1 MRRLVRWLVILLIA
15 GAPAVA
21 SAQGADGVREQAP
34 GGGHDRV
41 ATDQGAGSAMPR
53 FSGDERHSRPQR
65 VIFVM
70 LTTLVAVTLIFGLA
84 TVVHEFRGQ
93 RIRRRRP

>member
-1 MRRLVRWLVILLIA
+1 
-15 GAPAVA
+15 
-21 SAQGADGVREQAP
+21 
-34 GGGHDRV
+34 
-41 ATDQGAGSAMPR
+41 
-53 FSGDERHSRPQR
+53 